1 MLQKAWIEKYGKDS
15 LKLTKEIIDL
25 NAFENPE
32 SPFFTT
38 LNLNKMLRNR
48 IKKEFEKNAGWAVP
62 VLNTMK

>member
-1 MLQKAWIEKYGKDS
+1 
-15 LKLTKEIIDL
+15 LTKEIIDL